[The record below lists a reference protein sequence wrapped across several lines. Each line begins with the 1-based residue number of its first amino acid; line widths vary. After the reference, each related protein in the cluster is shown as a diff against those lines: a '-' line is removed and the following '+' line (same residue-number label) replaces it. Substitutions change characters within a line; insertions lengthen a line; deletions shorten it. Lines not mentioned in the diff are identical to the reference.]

1 MATET
6 VKAQSAG
13 ADRLSGLVARWRKLA
28 EFSEPHGR
36 GRRAGWAEHLRHVA
50 EEHEKREKQCDPS
63 NDSLK
68 PAAAS
73 PEEKLLVDQD
83 NSHAFLRPTLRPLA
97 P

>member
-1 MATET
+1 MTTET

-28 EFSEPHGR
+28 ESFEPQGQGHR
-36 GRRAGWAEHLRHVA
+36 TGWAEHLRRMA
-50 EEHEKREKQCDPS
+50 EEHEMQEKQCNPS

-68 PAAAS
+68 PAVAS
-73 PEEKLLVDQD
+73 QEEKLLVDQD
-83 NSHAFLRPTLRPLA
+83 NSHAFLRPVLRPLA